1 MSFLTKLLGLD
12 RVFSRSTVSSQTE
25 DKIKVE
31 WKNINILLAGK
42 APSQLRQAL
51 ISADKCLDNALGD
64 IVDGKTLGERLKKS
78 QNKFDRNVY
87 NNIWEA
93 HKIRNSLIHESGYE
107 PPHFMLTK
115 GIDDLKRGLE
125 ALGVFVER

>member
-1 MSFLTKLLGLD
+1 MNFFTKLLGLD
-12 RVFSRSTVSSQTE
+12 RVFLRSTVSSQTE
-25 DKIKVE
+25 DKIKAE
-31 WKNINILLAGK
+31 WKNINMLLAGK

-64 IVDGKTLGERLKKS
+64 VVEGKALGERLKNG
-78 QNKFDRNVY
+78 QNKFDRTVY

-93 HKIRNSLIHESGYE
+93 HKIRNSLIHEVGYE

-115 GIDDLKRGLE
+115 GVEDLKRGLE
-125 ALGVFVER
+125 ALGVFVEG

>member
-12 RVFSRSTVSSQTE
+12 KVFSRSTVSSQTE
-25 DKIKVE
+25 DKIKAE

-107 PPHFMLTK
+107 PPHYMLTK
-115 GIDDLKRGLE
+115 GVDDLKRGLE

>member
-51 ISADKCLDNALGD
+51 ISADKC

>member
-31 WKNINILLAGK
+31 WKNINILLAG
-42 APSQLRQAL
+42 
-51 ISADKCLDNALGD
+51 